1 MFWGWFLYS
10 VCMGGGGVMVLKGV
24 YEHYNYFLKS
34 HIYFSFLFFSFLGE
48 GVYIALMLFFK
59 ITAGIYLK

>member
-1 MFWGWFLYS
+1 MVFVLCVYGE
-10 VCMGGGGVMVLKGV
+10 GGGGVMVLKGV

-34 HIYFSFLFFSFLGE
+34 HLYFSFLFFSFLGE